1 MIQMDSRNRP
11 PDDTSLQVIIGAAW
25 DETADVRSSGAGQ
38 PIVSEA
44 WMIPRNVDP
53 NQVKTGKIYK
63 YDTSKLMIVFVD
75 FIHRW

>member
-1 MIQMDSRNRP
+1 MDSRNRP
-11 PDDTSLQVIIGAAW
+11 PDDISLQVIIGAAW

-44 WMIPRNVDP
+44 WMIPRNLDP

-63 YDTSKLMIVFVD
+63 SDTSKLMIVFVD
-75 FIHRW
+75 SFYRW